1 MGFILCQ
8 YSEEGKKDLERVK
21 KSAQKII
28 LDDKY
33 QGYKKALQKLEIES
47 LSDRREKLCLNFAIK
62 AAKNPKSKH
71 MFPLNNKTHSMET
84 RETEKFKV
92 QHALT
97 DRLKDSSVIF
107 MQNLLNKN
115 EDKMK

>member
-1 MGFILCQ
+1 
-8 YSEEGKKDLERVK
+8 
-21 KSAQKII
+21 
-28 LDDKY
+28 
-33 QGYKKALQKLEIES
+33 
-47 LSDRREKLCLNFAIK
+47 
-62 AAKNPKSKH
+62 
-71 MFPLNNKTHSMET
+71 MFHLNNKTHSMET